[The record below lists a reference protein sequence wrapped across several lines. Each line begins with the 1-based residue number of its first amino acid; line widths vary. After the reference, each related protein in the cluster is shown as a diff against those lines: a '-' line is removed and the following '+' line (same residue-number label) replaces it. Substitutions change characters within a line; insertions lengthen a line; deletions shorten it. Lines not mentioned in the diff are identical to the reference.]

1 MKPSE
6 YEQWVCEHYRKQGYR
21 AVKTPDSGDYGVDVF
36 AEKGK
41 EKIAIQVKKYGDST
55 RKINRAAVM
64 ELYGAMTYFDCTN
77 AAIVTDGEFLP
88 DAVEVAQKLKIKMV
102 ILPETISEKSVGNVQ
117 PEKRKPSSAAHKQ
130 MGFDDIWEKYI
141 MPLKGKSLCR
151 ENGKM
156 NKILNVDW
164 AGITR
169 ITSNGRE
176 SRIKIEIFK
185 WAVHQ
190 LLEKGE
196 VSRDEINQN
205 YMGRASSGVVLI
217 LSQVPFFQFY
227 DHPSRL
233 KLKGYC

>member
-6 YEQWVCEHYRKQGYR
+6 YEQLVCEHYRQQGYR
-21 AVKTPDSGDYGVDVF
+21 AFKTPDSGDYGVDVF

-41 EKIAIQVKKYGDST
+41 EKIAIQAKMYGDSS

-64 ELYGAMTYFDCTN
+64 ELYGAMVYFDCTN
-77 AAIVTDGEFLP
+77 AVIVTNGEFLP
-88 DAVEVAQKLKIKMV
+88 DAIEVAQKLKIKT
-102 ILPETISEKSVGNVQ
+102 ILFPKTISKQLVKNVQ
-117 PEKRKPSSAAHKQ
+117 SEKKKPSSATHKQ
-130 MGFDDIWEKYI
+130 MSFDDIWEKYI
-141 MPLKGKSLCR
+141 IPLKGKSLCR

-169 ITSNGRE
+169 ITSNGKE
-176 SRIKIEIFK
+176 GHIKIEIFK
-185 WAVHQ
+185 WTIHQ

-205 YMGRASSGVVLI
+205 YTGRASSGVVLI
-217 LSQVPFFQFY
+217 LSQVPFFQLY
-227 DHPSRL
+227 EKPIKL
-233 KLKGYC
+233 KLKGY